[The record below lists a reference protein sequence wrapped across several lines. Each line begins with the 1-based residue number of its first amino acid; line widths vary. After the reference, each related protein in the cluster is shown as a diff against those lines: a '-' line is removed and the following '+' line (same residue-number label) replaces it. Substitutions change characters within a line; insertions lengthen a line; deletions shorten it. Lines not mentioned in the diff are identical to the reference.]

1 MDRMTAPPP
10 NKAGHKGYQ
19 IGVSRPPLEVAD
31 LPTPEEVFGLR
42 EIGTA
47 ETVQFVLGPSLIA
60 LGIAIGSGEWLLGPL
75 NVGRLGFIG
84 IGWVILV
91 SALLQTF
98 YNIEFGRYMIATG
111 EVPVVGFARVPPGA
125 FLWVPFSL
133 VTLFFAL
140 IWGGWAKAAAQAL
153 FALLYARVPSD
164 ADSGIVEFLAV
175 LLLLG
180 VFVIAVA
187 SRRVTRGLELFNG
200 VAILIELILLFTICL
215 LVVPIG
221 VWWDGIRGLITPALP
236 PAGSD
241 ATLIG
246 GLAGFTALASGL
258 NWYALGHYRDK
269 GYGMGHRV
277 GFISGL
283 RGERSAVRS
292 SGLIFP
298 EDEKNIALWHRWMG
312 YLKLDTWLIFFGGSM
327 VGMFLPIILMRQMVL
342 LSGQQ
347 PTQANVSTFS
357 ANVLGQEYGRW
368 VFYFTLLIGFLILYK
383 AQISIFEALVRNMTD
398 ALNMSSR
405 FQRTIA
411 GDPRRFYYPFM
422 VVLTAVVAVF
432 LHFFQPARL
441 VLISANMSNFG
452 ALIFPFVII
461 YLNSRLPRPARP
473 SPRIYLLLLA
483 NFLFFGFFFL
493 NFVVN
498 EATGHPLVTF

>member
-180 VFVIAVA
+180 VFVIAVS

-200 VAILIELILLFTICL
+200 GAILIELILLFTICL

-298 EDEKNIALWHRWMG
+298 EDEKNLALWHRWMG

-383 AQISIFEALVRNMTD
+383 AQIS
-398 ALNMSSR
+398 
-405 FQRTIA
+405 
-411 GDPRRFYYPFM
+411 
-422 VVLTAVVAVF
+422 
-432 LHFFQPARL
+432 
-441 VLISANMSNFG
+441 NFG

-498 EATGHPLVTF
+498 EANGNQLVTF